1 MDGAPNGIS
10 VPRWSLSKP
19 HLMGSRPW
27 ASLSGICRL
36 SRGSVSIRRRG
47 CFRFTPST
55 RRGEIVVAHKL
66 TRSQLGLFFAEMPPC
81 EVAMEA
87 CSSAHH
93 WGETLI
99 AFGHEVRSL
108 PPAHVSRTLGVTRR
122 SGGCGGDLRG
132 EVPTRMHR
140 LKFGTLAAHA
150 GVSGRQP
157 ADRSGWSWSSIA
169 HKRSDIEPASVKGR
183 MP

>member
-1 MDGAPNGIS
+1 MIGWTAPRTASACQDGRGQNP
-10 VPRWSLSKP
+10 SK
-19 HLMGSRPW
+19 GSRPW
-27 ASLSGICRL
+27 ASLTGICRL
-36 SRGSVSIRRRG
+36 SRGLVSIWRRG

-81 EVAMEA
+81 VVAMEA

-108 PPAHVSRTLGVTRR
+108 PPAHVKPCIRADCNSVE
-122 SGGCGGDLRG
+122 SGTVGA
-132 EVPTRMHR
+132 V
-140 LKFGTLAAHA
+140 
-150 GVSGRQP
+150 
-157 ADRSGWSWSSIA
+157 ADRAGRA
-169 HKRSDIEPASVKGR
+169 PKGVR
-183 MP
+183 KNARLTAGYRARLQGPGRPKSNLL